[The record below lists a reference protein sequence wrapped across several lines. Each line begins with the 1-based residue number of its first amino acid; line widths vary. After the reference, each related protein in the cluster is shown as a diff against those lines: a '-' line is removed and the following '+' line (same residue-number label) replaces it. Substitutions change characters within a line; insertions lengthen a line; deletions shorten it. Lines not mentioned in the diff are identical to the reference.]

1 MVRSF
6 AVAVLVTLTAASTLP
21 VSAQSASATSVHYPK
36 LTLQNSGTKNQLI
49 AISPVND
56 RVVWAAGTNGTFDLT
71 TDGGAHWKPGVV
83 PGAEALQFRDV
94 QGISDKVAYL
104 LSIGNG
110 PQARIYKT
118 EDGGDHWTRQ
128 FESQDPNA
136 FYDCF
141 AFWTPERGIAT
152 SDSVFGRFPAIRTLN
167 GESWTDIGDHL
178 PKAAKGEASFA
189 ASGTCVA
196 TQGLQNAWIV
206 TGGSL
211 YAHVLATTDGG
222 NTWNRYY
229 VPTVQGTPDSGIF
242 SIAFRDAWHGIEG
255 AGDLDHPMVSQK
267 NIARSCDGGKT
278 WKLNRGTPFVGAV
291 YGLAY
296 ASSQPLLS
304 SADESSANDSSA
316 TTNAASAQSSA
327 YCSDDHEAPG
337 IGRTVVATG
346 PGGAAYT
353 SDEGATWQLLYGVY
367 NYWAVA
373 FANPHSGWF
382 VGTGGRILNISF

>member
-1 MVRSF
+1 MIRSF
-6 AVAVLVTLTAASTLP
+6 AVAMLATLAGASTLS
-21 VSAQSASATSVHYPK
+21 VCAQSASATGVQYPK
-36 LTLQNSGTKNQLI
+36 LTLQNSGTKNGLI
-49 AISPVND
+49 AVSPVND
-56 RVVWAAGTNGTFDLT
+56 RVVWASGRNGTYVIT
-71 TDGGAHWKPGVV
+71 TDGGQHWKAGVV

-94 QGISDKVAYL
+94 QGISAKEAYL

-110 PQARIYKT
+110 PDARIYKT

-141 AFWTPERGIAT
+141 AFWTPQRGIAT
-152 SDSVFGRFPAIRTLN
+152 SDSVYGRFPAIRTLN
-167 GESWTDIGDHL
+167 GESWMDIGDHL

-211 YAHVLATTDGG
+211 YAHVLATRDGG

-229 VPTVQGTPDSGIF
+229 VPTVQGTPASGIF
-242 SIAFRDAWHGIEG
+242 SVAFRDPWHGIEG
-255 AGDLDHPMVSQK
+255 AGDLDHPKVPQK

-278 WKLNRGTPFVGAV
+278 WKLSQGTPFVGAV

-304 SADESSANDSSA
+304 AADENSASENSA
-316 TTNAASAQSSA
+316 TANSSGGQPSS
-327 YCSDDHEAPG
+327 YCSGDHESPG

-353 SDEGATWQLLYGVY
+353 SDEGATWHLLYGAY

-373 FANPHSGWF
+373 FASPQSGWF
-382 VGTGGRILNISF
+382 VGTGGRILKIGF

>member
-6 AVAVLVTLTAASTLP
+6 AIAILATLAAASTAS
-21 VSAQSASATSVHYPK
+21 VSAQPASSAGAHYPK
-36 LTLQNSGTKNQLI
+36 LTLQDSGTKNQLI

-56 RVVWAAGTNGTFDLT
+56 RVVWASGTNGTYVIT
-71 TDGGAHWKPGVV
+71 TDGGQHWKVGVV

-94 QGISDKVAYL
+94 QGISEKEAYL

-110 PQARIYKT
+110 TAARIYKT

-128 FESQDPNA
+128 FENQDPNA

-141 AFWTPERGIAT
+141 AFWTPQRGIAT
-152 SDSVFGRFPAIRTLN
+152 SDSVYGRFPAIRTLN

-189 ASGTCVA
+189 SSGTCVA
-196 TQGLQNAWIV
+196 TQGSQRAWIV

-211 YAHVLATTDGG
+211 YSHVLATADGG

-229 VPTVQGTPDSGIF
+229 VPTVQGTASSGIF
-242 SIAFRDAWHGIEG
+242 SIALRDPWHGIEG
-255 AGDLDHPMVSQK
+255 AGDLDPVQAKLRQK

-278 WKLNRGTPFVGAV
+278 WKLGQGTPFVGAV

-296 ASSQPLLS
+296 ARSQPLLS
-304 SADESSANDSSA
+304 SENES
-316 TTNAASAQSSA
+316 NAAADAASGQSSA
-327 YCSDDHEAPG
+327 YCSDDHEAAG

-346 PGGAAYT
+346 PGGAAWT
-353 SDEGATWQLLYGVY
+353 SDEGATWNALYGVY

-373 FANPHSGWF
+373 FASPQSGWF
-382 VGTGGRILNISF
+382 VGTGGRILKISF